1 MCYNIFLNQRENNMT
16 EFRFYDNGK
25 LVDTIEGENKLEC
38 LRIVLSKDITSDEVD
53 KELEYWNMDNDL
65 WTSVVDEHQNYSFS

>member
-1 MCYNIFLNQRENNMT
+1 MT